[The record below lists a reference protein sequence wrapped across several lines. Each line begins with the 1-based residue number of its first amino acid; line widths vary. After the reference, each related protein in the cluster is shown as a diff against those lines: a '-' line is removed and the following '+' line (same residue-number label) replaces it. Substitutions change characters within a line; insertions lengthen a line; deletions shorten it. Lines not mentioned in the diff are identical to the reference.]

1 MEAIDLVAA
10 IKAVTRLQKIFAFV
24 AVPMLFIATAGRA
37 QSSYPAYQQSE
48 IDTHIENCKTYLQFS
63 QDQFNFIIDELKY
76 LARVKAERASLP
88 DPSSS
93 KSGLPFTPTQNS
105 SPSATATSELAKAY
119 DGQISKIEAGLTPK
133 RKLLAAI
140 NYLLME
146 CIGTLPPQ
154 SNQK

>member
-1 MEAIDLVAA
+1 MEPIDLIET
-10 IKAVTRLQKIFAFV
+10 IKAVMIRLQKVFAFV
-24 AVPMLFIATAGRA
+24 AVSTLFIVTASRA

-88 DPSSS
+88 A
-93 KSGLPFTPTQNS
+93 PFTTQDTS
-105 SPSATATSELAKAY
+105 HSATATSELAKAY
-119 DGQISKIEAGLTPK
+119 DGQIGKIEAGLTPK

-146 CIGTLPPQ
+146 CISTLPQPR
-154 SNQK
+154 QK